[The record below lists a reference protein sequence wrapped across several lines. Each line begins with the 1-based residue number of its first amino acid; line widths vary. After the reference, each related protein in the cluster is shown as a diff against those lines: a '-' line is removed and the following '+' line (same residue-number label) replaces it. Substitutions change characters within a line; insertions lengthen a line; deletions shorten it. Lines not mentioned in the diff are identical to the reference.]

1 MCDYCM
7 LNITYKDRKTN
18 VWVGERTQVRYNQQC
33 EKNEMVPAAYASRPG
48 QGTSTASKT
57 TGGPQVSPLG
67 DHMARKDD
75 KEDQPSREETT
86 WTNTG
91 ATRSGRGQHK
101 PG

>member
-1 MCDYCM
+1 MGDYCM
-7 LNITYKDRKTN
+7 LNITYIRIERPTSGSGRGHKSDIISNVRKMK
-18 VWVGERTQVRYNQQC
+18 W
-33 EKNEMVPAAYASRPG
+33 SRPG

-67 DHMARKDD
+67 DHMATKDD
-75 KEDQPSREETT
+75 KEDQPSGEETT

-91 ATRSGRGQHK
+91 ATPGRGHHK